1 MAIEWENGF
10 VKRIALGGLTGTGW
24 GIVVRDRR
32 SAFTLDDPGACTA
45 VDRGCA
51 SLPNG
56 FRRTIELA
64 MAEGR
69 WLLTLEATSWRGT
82 LRIHQHLESLADS
95 VLTGLAIDVRFD
107 RPFLDRALI
116 GDAATPGAIGG
127 PRHWSAPHVT
137 LVGAT
142 DTVQI
147 RTTSTA
153 HERALLERLT
163 LRDDPESWMVR
174 AELVDPIEPPDGGR
188 SAAETAWCTHLAF
201 GEAIRLTVDCEFGRV
216 EPEVYDDARGAVWAA

>member
-24 GIVVRDRR
+24 GIAVRDRR
-32 SAFTLDDPGACTA
+32 SAFTLADAGACTV

-56 FRRTIELA
+56 FRRAIELA

-69 WLLTLEATSWRGT
+69 WLLTLDATSWRGT

-95 VLTGLAIDVRFD
+95 VLTGVAIDVRFD

-116 GDAATPGAIGG
+116 GDAAPGAIGG
-127 PRHWSAPHVT
+127 LRCWSVPYVT
-137 LVGAT
+137 LAGAT
-142 DTVQI
+142 ETVQI

-153 HERALLERLT
+153 HERGLLERLD
-163 LRDDPESWMVR
+163 LRDDPESWAVR
-174 AELVDPIEPPDGGR
+174 AELVDPMAPPDGGR
-188 SAAETAWCTHLAF
+188 SADETAWCTHLAF
-201 GEAIRLTVDCEFGRV
+201 GEAIQLTVDCEFGRV

>member
-10 VKRIALGGLTGTGW
+10 VKRIALGGVTGTGW
-24 GIVVRDRR
+24 GIAVCDRR
-32 SAFTLDDPGACTA
+32 SSFTLAGTAGCTA
-45 VDRGCA
+45 TDLGCA

-56 FRRTIELA
+56 FRREVELA

-69 WLLTLEATSWRGT
+69 WLLTLEATSWRGM

-95 VLTGLAIDVRFD
+95 ILTGVAIDVRFD
-107 RPFLDRALI
+107 RPFLDRVPI
-116 GDAATPGAIGG
+116 DDAAPGAIGG
-127 PRHWSAPHVT
+127 LRHWSVPHVT
-137 LVGAT
+137 LAGAT

-153 HERALLERLT
+153 HERALLERLA
-163 LRDDPESWMVR
+163 LRDNPESWAVR
-174 AELVDPIEPPDGGR
+174 AELVDPMAPPDGGR
-188 SAAETAWCTHLAF
+188 SADETAWCTHLAF
-201 GEAIRLTVDCEFGRV
+201 GEAIQLTVDCEFGRV